1 MAFDVT
7 QVPSVHKVVV
17 SKRPE
22 RKGGSRGLVSG
33 KELFKNT
40 SKFKFAASPR
50 SPSLFLPPFRNDYR
64 GEQAS
69 AGIAGIIRMAELG
82 VLDAYLATLA
92 VPQFSDYKDDP
103 GAIKS
108 LFNQFIAYREATDE
122 EFLLWRSTCT

>member
-1 MAFDVT
+1 MCLTLESSQNFAASPLSTTMAFGVT

-50 SPSLFLPPFRNDYR
+50 SPSLFLPPFRMIIVENKPLR
-64 GEQAS
+64 AS
-69 AGIAGIIRMAELG
+69 LVSYEW
-82 VLDAYLATLA
+82 
-92 VPQFSDYKDDP
+92 PS
-103 GAIKS
+103 
-108 LFNQFIAYREATDE
+108 
-122 EFLLWRSTCT
+122 